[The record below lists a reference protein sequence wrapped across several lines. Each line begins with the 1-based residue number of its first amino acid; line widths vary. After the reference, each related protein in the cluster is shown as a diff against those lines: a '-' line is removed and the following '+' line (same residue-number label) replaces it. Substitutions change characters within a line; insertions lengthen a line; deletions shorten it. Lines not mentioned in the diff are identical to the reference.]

1 MMAETTPALE
11 AARASASRYAWAE
24 AFELFGAADAST
36 PLGPDDLDIMAECAW
51 WVGKMRHCIALRER
65 AYAAYLKDGN
75 DRRAAR
81 VAVDVANHHADL
93 MEFSVAMA
101 WIQRAT
107 KMLDT
112 LEEGAEH
119 GWLNL
124 ILAFAARSE
133 DSEKSLEHAATAQEI
148 AARHGDKDLFAL
160 ALAWQGAGRVFMDDV
175 DRGMTMLEEAT
186 VAAVSGELGPQP
198 TGWIYCMM
206 ITASSHLADW
216 QRAGHWT
223 EAAKRWCDRQ
233 AINGFPGVCRVHRA
247 EIMRLR
253 GSLVEAEEEART
265 ATVELGSFNLLFTA
279 IAFKELGEVRLRMGD
294 LDAAEEA
301 FRQANEMGQTP
312 QPGLAMAQIQRGKP
326 QAAANSLK
334 RALSDEHLPPL
345 ERAKLLPTQV
355 EVALSLDDIETA
367 RAAVTDLS
375 AIAASYT
382 SPALHAIADAS
393 AAAVG
398 LADGDLGPAEEAAK
412 RAGRLFKETD
422 LLYEAARTSLL
433 LGQIY
438 SAQGDVDAA
447 EFEMGSALSTFERIG
462 ALPEAD
468 RARNLLTSV
477 VRPSATHERRVAKTF
492 LFSDIV
498 RSTNLLDAIG
508 DEAWGDLLKWHD
520 DTLRKLFAEHG
531 GEEVAQTGDG
541 FFVAFEGA
549 DEAVAC
555 AIDIQ
560 RSLADH
566 RRAHG
571 FAPQVRVGL
580 HATEAAE
587 VQGNYHGKGVHEAA
601 RIGALAEGGEILASA
616 STLECVSSA
625 PSTTDERA
633 VTLKGVAEPMR
644 VVSLVWR
651 DA

>member
-1 MMAETTPALE
+1 MMTDVSATLDS
-11 AARASASRYAWAE
+11 ARKATGRYAWAE
-24 AFELFGAADAST
+24 AFDLFGAADASE
-36 PLGPDDLDIMAECAW
+36 PLSPDDLDAMAECGW
-51 WVGKMRHCIALRER
+51 WIGKMRHCIALRER
-65 AYAAYLKDGN
+65 AYAAYLKEGN

-81 VAVDVANHHADL
+81 VAVRIAEHHADL
-93 MEFSVAMA
+93 MEFSVTMA
-101 WIQRAT
+101 WIQRAS
-107 KMLDT
+107 KMLEA

-124 ILAFAARSE
+124 TLALASRGE
-133 DSEKSLEHAATAQEI
+133 DLEKSNAFAATAQEI

-160 ALAWQGAGRVFMDDV
+160 ALSVQGTGLIFMDDV
-175 DRGMTMLEEAT
+175 DRGMAMVEEAT
-186 VAAVSGELGPQP
+186 VAAVSGEIGPQP
-198 TGWIYCMM
+198 TGWIFCMM
-206 ITASSHLADW
+206 ITVSSHLADW

-253 GSLVEAEEEART
+253 GSLAEAEDEART
-265 ATVELGSFNLLFTA
+265 ATIELGSFNLMFTA

-312 QPGLAMAQIQRGKP
+312 QPGLAMAQVQRGKP

-334 RALSDEHLPPL
+334 RALSEESLPPL

-355 EVALSLDDIETA
+355 EVALSLGDIETA
-367 RAAVTDLS
+367 RVAVADL
-375 AIAASYT
+375 AGIAASYT

-398 LADGDLGPAEEAAK
+398 LADGELAAAEQAAK
-412 RAGRLFKETD
+412 QARRLFKETD

-438 SAQGDVDAA
+438 NAQGDVDAA

-468 RARNLLTSV
+468 RARNFLTSA
-477 VRPSATHERRVAKTF
+477 RPSATHEQRVAKTF

-508 DEAWGDLLKWHD
+508 DDAWGDLLKWHD

-531 GEEVAQTGDG
+531 GEEVAHTGDG
-541 FFVAFEGA
+541 FFVAFVGA
-549 DEAVAC
+549 DEAVTC
-555 AIDIQ
+555 AIAIQ
-560 RSLADH
+560 QSLAEH

-616 STLECVSSA
+616 STLECVSSTP
-625 PSTTDERA
+625 PSSDERE
-633 VTLKGVAEPMR
+633 VTLKGVAEPVR

-651 DA
+651 ST